1 LPFTPIDNPKN
12 LYRLKKIPAATCD
25 WGKDFGG
32 AGTVALKSVPNQSE
46 VKRSAPSTKWKAK
59 VEVGSEDTRSKHDM
73 DMECTKK
80 FPWVNVMVNCVCL
93 TRGRSLC
100 RSETSFT
107 IGGANRQ
114 IRCPW
119 GSPAT
124 ANEQEK
130 TPAMKTGVFKV

>member
-1 LPFTPIDNPKN
+1 
-12 LYRLKKIPAATCD
+12 
-25 WGKDFGG
+25 
-32 AGTVALKSVPNQSE
+32 
-46 VKRSAPSTKWKAK
+46 
-59 VEVGSEDTRSKHDM
+59 M

-80 FPWVNVMVNCVCL
+80 FPWVNVMVNCVSL

-107 IGGANRQ
+107 IRGANRQ
-114 IRCPW
+114 KRCPW

-130 TPAMKTGVFKV
+130 TPAIKTGVFKV